1 MSTKVDWQFQCSRTT
16 CLPFATVNVSN
27 IENCQ
32 VACLAQVDCQA
43 LTFFR
48 SSFGCELFANIS
60 NQNNN
65 LTANM
70 DTVTMIAI
78 DGTRIPLEPT
88 TTTTSTTLNTTT
100 INPCT
105 LSTYRWNTT
114 GITILNSSQ
123 MTFIEDLYFDSDDT
137 LYISDEYN
145 NDVVWKLLK
154 NATTATV
161 VAGQRTSYGSGDSQL
176 HNPQGLYLDSKNNMY
191 VADYQNSRIQKY
203 VNGSTVGITIAGV
216 TGSAGSALNQLNIPR
231 DIVIDSTDTYVYIA
245 DDNNNRIIRFQTNS
259 TAGTNGEVVAGG
271 AGAGNTI
278 TQLNQ
283 PWGIHYLPTIS
294 NYLYIINYGGHSVM
308 RWIPGNSSGEFIAG
322 IPGTSG
328 STATT
333 LSGPTGIKLDSYLN
347 MFVVDCGNSRVQ
359 MFCQNNQTGITIA
372 GTGVSGSSAT
382 QLRGP
387 RGIAFDSSMNLYVA
401 DTANN
406 RVQKFVKL

>member
-1 MSTKVDWQFQCSRTT
+1 MSTEVDWQFQCSRTT

-78 DGTRIPLEPT
+78 DGTRIPLG
-88 TTTTSTTLNTTT
+88 
-100 INPCT
+100 T

-123 MTFIEDLYFDSDDT
+123 MTFIEDIYFDSNDT

-145 NDVVWKLLK
+145 NHVVWKLLK
-154 NATTATV
+154 NATTATII
-161 VAGQRTSYGSGDSQL
+161 AGQSGSPGSSASQL
-176 HNPQGLYLDSKNNMY
+176 CNPQGVYLDSKNNMY
-191 VADYQNSRIQKY
+191 VADYNNARIQKY
-203 VNGSTVGITIAGV
+203 VNGSTVGITIAGINS
-216 TGSAGSALNQLNIPR
+216 SAGSALNKLNVPR

-245 DDNNNRIIRFQTNS
+245 DYSNNRIIRFQTNS
-259 TAGTNGEVVAGG
+259 TTGTNGEVVAGG

-294 NYLYIINYGGHSVM
+294 NYLYITNCGGHSVM

-322 IPGTSG
+322 TPGTAG

-333 LSGPTGIKLDSYLN
+333 LSSPTAIKLDSYLN
-347 MFVVDCGNSRVQ
+347 LFVVEYGNHRVQ

-372 GTGVSGSSAT
+372 GTGISGSSAA
-382 QLRGP
+382 QLNGP
-387 RGIAFDSSMNLYVA
+387 KGIAFDSSMNLYVA
-401 DTANN
+401 DTGNN